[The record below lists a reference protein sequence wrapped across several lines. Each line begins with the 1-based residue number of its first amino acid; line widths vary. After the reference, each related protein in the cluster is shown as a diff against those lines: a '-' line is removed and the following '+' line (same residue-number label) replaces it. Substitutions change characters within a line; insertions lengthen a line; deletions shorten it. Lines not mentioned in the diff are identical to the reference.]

1 MKKIPLRTCV
11 GCKEVKPKKEL
22 IRVVKQSDGKIMLDF
37 TGKANG
43 RGAYLCPNADC
54 LAQAIKTE
62 LGVDGD
68 LTVADL
74 QKLTKLSAK
83 SLSIQSLKGLEIKN
97 LIIMKVIAQ
106 LYFQFLIIN

>member
-43 RGAYLCPNADC
+43 RGAYLCPNPDC
-54 LAQAIKTE
+54 LAQAIKTRRLSRE
-62 LGVDGD
+62 FECEIPKEVYD
-68 LTVADL
+68 DL
-74 QKLTKLSAK
+74 QT
-83 SLSIQSLKGLEIKN
+83 Q
-97 LIIMKVIAQ
+97 IMKG
-106 LYFQFLIIN
+106 NENE

>member
-43 RGAYLCPNADC
+43 RGAYLCPNTDC
-54 LAQAIKTE
+54 LAQAIKTRRLSRE
-62 LGVDGD
+62 FECEIPKEVYD
-68 LTVADL
+68 DL
-74 QKLTKLSAK
+74 QT
-83 SLSIQSLKGLEIKN
+83 Q
-97 LIIMKVIAQ
+97 IMKG
-106 LYFQFLIIN
+106 NENE

>member
-43 RGAYLCPNADC
+43 RGAYLCPNPDC
-54 LAQAIKTE
+54 LAQAIKTKRLSRE
-62 LGVDGD
+62 FECEIPKEVYE
-68 LTVADL
+68 DL
-74 QKLTKLSAK
+74 QN
-83 SLSIQSLKGLEIKN
+83 Q
-97 LIIMKVIAQ
+97 IMKG
-106 LYFQFLIIN
+106 NEDE

>member
-22 IRVVKQSDGKIMLDF
+22 IRVVKQADGKIMLDF

-54 LAQAIKTE
+54 LAQAIKTRRLSRE
-62 LGVDGD
+62 FECEIPKEVYD
-68 LTVADL
+68 DL
-74 QKLTKLSAK
+74 QT
-83 SLSIQSLKGLEIKN
+83 Q
-97 LIIMKVIAQ
+97 IMKG
-106 LYFQFLIIN
+106 NEDE

>member
-43 RGAYLCPNADC
+43 RGAYICPNANC
-54 LAQAIKTE
+54 LAQAIKTKRLSRE
-62 LGVDGD
+62 FECEIPREVYE
-68 LTVADL
+68 DL
-74 QKLTKLSAK
+74 QT
-83 SLSIQSLKGLEIKN
+83 Q
-97 LIIMKVIAQ
+97 IMKG
-106 LYFQFLIIN
+106 NEDE

>member
-54 LAQAIKTE
+54 LSQAIKTKRLSRE
-62 LGVDGD
+62 FECEIPKVVYD
-68 LTVADL
+68 DL
-74 QKLTKLSAK
+74 QT
-83 SLSIQSLKGLEIKN
+83 Q
-97 LIIMKVIAQ
+97 IMKG
-106 LYFQFLIIN
+106 NENE

>member
-1 MKKIPLRTCV
+1 MKKVPLRTCV

-54 LAQAIKTE
+54 LAQAIKTRRLSRE
-62 LGVDGD
+62 FECEIPKEVYD
-68 LTVADL
+68 DL
-74 QKLTKLSAK
+74 QT
-83 SLSIQSLKGLEIKN
+83 Q
-97 LIIMKVIAQ
+97 IMKG
-106 LYFQFLIIN
+106 NENE